1 MSDKKNFNMSND
13 NDFVEV
19 TKNKKVNTLS
29 SYDKDYINEIIN
41 SKYEMEYSSKVTEAI
56 IDFEDAI
63 ENDFYIKMKNNS
75 NNKSKSL
82 QQIIKNNSAHYYQIK
97 QDIHKN
103 KLQYL

>member
-1 MSDKKNFNMSND
+1 MSHKKNFNMSND

-41 SKYEMEYSSKVTEAI
+41 DKYEMEYSSQVTEAI

-63 ENDFYIKMKNNS
+63 ENDLYIKIKNNP

-103 KLQYL
+103 KSQYL